1 MPTQINEFGQGK
13 CRQALQII
21 IGESELDGLI
31 LDLRGNPGGLLQ
43 ESVQMLDFLVN
54 PDITVVETL
63 GRLDEYNARY
73 ITRENPGYTGPLV
86 VLIDQGS
93 ASASEI
99 LSGVVQDLDRGV
111 VIGGA

>member
-1 MPTQINEFGQGK
+1 M
-13 CRQALQII
+13 RQ
-21 IGESELDGLI
+21 ESELQGII

-54 PDITVVETL
+54 ADIPVVQTV
-63 GRLDEYNARY
+63 GRLEEYNTRY
-73 ITRENPGYTGPLV
+73 ITREDAGYTGPLV
-86 VLIDQGS
+86 ILINQGS

-111 VIGGA
+111 VLG